1 MCMGGTQDVYGC
13 GARMCT
19 GAARKCI
26 WGGGGVAGG
35 SATPTD
41 PLQSVPLLPPP
52 AGSDGGELG
61 QGPIHIDPAPHIHG
75 PHCAR
80 RPTVR
85 DGWPTLLIPSFTFT
99 SLSDP
104 VLILWCPSQPS
115 ADGMRRGAGPQDH
128 ALPQSRPPPGGAK
141 IPASTHP
148 CRVPTTRPWGCFRE
162 VSHQGPVPWSHL
174 SCDLKGPEWGPWA
187 TVPLPRTG

>member
-1 MCMGGTQDVYGC
+1 MGGTQDVYGC

-85 DGWPTLLIPSFTFT
+85 DGWPTLLIPSFTFP

-115 ADGMRRGAGPQDH
+115 ADGMRRGGRAPGSCVASVP
-128 ALPQSRPPPGGAK
+128 PPPGGAK

>member
-1 MCMGGTQDVYGC
+1 MGGTQDVYGC

-26 WGGGGVAGG
+26 WGGVGVLQGGRRPPRIPC
-35 SATPTD
+35 SRCLCC
-41 PLQSVPLLPPP
+41 PLQLALMGVSWGRGPYTSTPP
-52 AGSDGGELG
+52 
-61 QGPIHIDPAPHIHG
+61 PHIHG

-115 ADGMRRGAGPQDH
+115 ADGMRRGGAGPQDH